1 MSETLERAPVTG
13 ANRDRNLMLEAE
25 VRDLIH
31 LEADILDRQRWS
43 EWTALYTEDCVF
55 WVPSW
60 VNEEEMITDAETEIN
75 TIYLKGKA
83 GLEARL
89 FRITSRDSYA
99 SLPLARTA
107 HVIGNVLVT
116 GQDENSVQVS
126 AKWTVLSMD
135 ARRGKMVR
143 GGWYDFDLARTADG
157 LKIRQKKVTLLES
170 MIDGTIDI
178 YQL

>member
-1 MSETLERAPVTG
+1 MSGAER
-13 ANRDRNLMLEAE
+13 DLMLEAE
-25 VRDLIH
+25 VRDLIY
-31 LEADILDRQRWS
+31 LEADILDRQRWK
-43 EWTALYTEDCVF
+43 EWTDLYTEDCIF

-60 VNEEEMITDAETEIN
+60 ADEENMIDDPETEIN

-99 SLPLARTA
+99 SLPLARTS
-107 HVIGNVLVT
+107 HVIGSVRIT
-116 GQDENSVQVS
+116 GQDASSVQAS

-143 GGWYDFDLARTADG
+143 GGWYDFDFARTEDG
-157 LKIRQKKVTLLES
+157 LKIRQKKIALLES

-178 YQL
+178 YQI